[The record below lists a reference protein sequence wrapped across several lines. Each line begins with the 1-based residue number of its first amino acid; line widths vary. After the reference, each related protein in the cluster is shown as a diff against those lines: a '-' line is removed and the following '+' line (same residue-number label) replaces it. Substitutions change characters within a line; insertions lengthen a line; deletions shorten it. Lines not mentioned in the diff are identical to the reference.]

1 MAVRNALV
9 IATSTYEDA
18 LLKPLTAPGRDAD
31 ALAGVLADPS
41 IGNYEVQTVLDQP
54 AHVIGSAVE
63 DFFADRKPDDQ
74 LLLYLSCHGIKN
86 SKLELYF
93 AASNTKKNRLTTSS
107 LPATVLSSL
116 LNACRAR
123 RILVLLDCCY
133 SGAFR
138 PGAKGDTTVHLQ
150 EQFRVPDGPL
160 VPRESD
166 GTGIVVITATDELQ
180 QAWEE
185 DAGADAEEATQTGRG
200 QLSVFT
206 RAVVEGLASGRADQ
220 DGDGEVSAEDLYH
233 HVLDEM
239 LEAEA
244 PQTPLHWV
252 LGGKGTLKIARRAN
266 GTTRPVS
273 TSPRPPGGTVG
284 AELYAG
290 IERTALALHRTY
302 GPNGRPFVLPG
313 EDGPAFRSQVTA
325 EVVARLAPPGGY
337 PALGHALV
345 TSLVAR
351 MEREVGDGTAG
362 AVLVFASFVRALLAE
377 LADGA
382 HPVRLARALDAVFAT
397 AEVKLDGMVM
407 RQARPDGAND
417 RETVA
422 NALRTAVADERIA
435 DLVTEA
441 VQAVGVEGVMTVHPG
456 HAPGVHLELPKG
468 YLLDGGYLTADGTV
482 HPRQAPRA
490 LPDPRIALVSVPLHS
505 PEALPPLLGPA
516 APLLVVAPEIGPQ
529 VAGALPPASAL
540 AVATHHRGP
549 QLREQLHDLATVTGG
564 RVFDSQAALREG
576 GRRAF
581 GRAEWVRSDGAVTV
595 FSGTPGREEVGTL
608 LDRLH
613 GDMPFETD
621 PVRQAWLRER
631 VAKLTHRVALVRVS
645 EEAAVGRRSTLL
657 RTHKAMR
664 ISRLAA
670 HEGLVAGAANAF
682 AVLGER
688 RLPVPRGA
696 DERVVAR
703 ALGKALTEPVRVI
716 AANSG
721 GDPDQVVRECCE
733 SWPRSTYDARTG
745 SFTGRGR
752 ILDPVAVQRSL
763 LLAVR
768 DAAREFLE
776 LV

>member
-1 MAVRNALV
+1 MAVRDALV

-18 LLKPLTAPGRDAD
+18 RLKPLTAPGRDAD

-41 IGNYEVQTVLDQP
+41 IGNYAVQTVLDEP
-54 AHVIGSAVE
+54 AHVVGGAIE
-63 DFFADRKPDDQ
+63 KFFAARKADDQ

-86 SKLELYF
+86 SRLELYF
-93 AASNTKKNRLTTSS
+93 AARNTDKDLLKTSS
-107 LPATVLSSL
+107 LPATVLNDL
-116 LNACRAR
+116 LNGCRAR

-150 EQFRVPDGPL
+150 EQFRAPDGPL

-180 QAWEE
+180 PAWEE
-185 DAGADAEEATQTGRG
+185 DAEEAARTGRG

-206 RAVVEGLASGRADQ
+206 RAVVEGLASGRADR
-220 DGDGEVSAEDLYH
+220 DGDGEVSVEDLYH

-244 PQTPLHWV
+244 PQTPLRWV
-252 LGGKGTLKIARRAN
+252 LGGKGTLTIARRAD
-266 GTTRPVS
+266 GTARTASR
-273 TSPRPPGGTVG
+273 SPRPTGGTVG
-284 AELYAG
+284 AELYAA

-337 PALGHALV
+337 QALGHGLV
-345 TSLVAR
+345 TSLVER
-351 MEREVGDGTAG
+351 MEREAGDGTAG
-362 AVLVFASFVRALLAE
+362 AVLVFAAFVRALLAA

-382 HPVRLARALDAVFAT
+382 HPVRLARALDTVFAT
-397 AEVKLDGMVM
+397 AEVRLDAMVM
-407 RQARPDGAND
+407 RRARPDGDND
-417 RETVA
+417 REA
-422 NALRTAVADERIA
+422 IAHALRTAVTDERIA
-435 DLVTEA
+435 DLVVEA
-441 VQAVGVEGVMTVHPG
+441 VQAVGVDGLMAVYPG
-456 HAPGVHLELPKG
+456 HAPGVHLELPRG
-468 YLLDGGYLTADGTV
+468 YLLDGGHLTADGTV
-482 HPRQAPRA
+482 HPAQAPRA
-490 LPDPRIALVSVPLHS
+490 LPDPRIALVSVPVHS
-505 PEALPPLLGPA
+505 PEALPPLLGSA
-516 APLLVVAPEIGPQ
+516 APLLLVAPEIGPQ
-529 VAGALPPASAL
+529 VAGALPPASGL
-540 AVATHHRGP
+540 AVATRHRGP

-581 GRAEWVRSDGAVTV
+581 GRAEWVRSDGAVTL
-595 FSGTPGREEVGTL
+595 FSGTPEREEVGTL

-621 PVRQAWLRER
+621 MVRQAWLRER
-631 VAKLTHRVALVRVS
+631 IAKLTRRVALFRVA
-645 EEAAVGRRSTLL
+645 EETAGGRGSALS
-657 RTHKAMR
+657 RTDKAMR
-664 ISRLAA
+664 IGRLAA
-670 HEGLVAGAANAF
+670 REGLLAGAANAF

-688 RLPVPRGA
+688 KLPVPKGA
-696 DERVVAR
+696 DERVVAG

-721 GDPDQVVRECCE
+721 GDPDEVVRECCE
-733 SWPRSTYDARTG
+733 SWPRSSYDARTG
-745 SFTGRGR
+745 AFTGRGR
-752 ILDPVAVQRSL
+752 VLDPVAVQRSL